1 MEPFEIKEALES
13 FQILVDTRE
22 QPTER
27 SKQRLAAM
35 GFPYQRATLS
45 YGDYSYTAMVNGKP
59 LHDLTSTIEPF
70 CIVERKMSIDELAN
84 NFCEKQKAS
93 PKVLE
98 WNKAHPGERP
108 LRNRFE
114 YEFRRA
120 ADHGARMFLI
130 VENATWEN
138 VINGK
143 YRSRMDPHA
152 LFGSILAFCVRYHIM
167 LIMCKEE
174 TSGKLIGELLY
185 RDFKERLERGDYDG
199 RGDPGTS

>member
-1 MEPFEIKEALES
+1 MEPFEIKEALAS
-13 FQILVDTRE
+13 FTVLVDTRE

-27 SKQRLAAM
+27 SRQRLDAL
-35 GFPYQRATLS
+35 GHPYQRATLD
-45 YGDYSYTAMVNGKP
+45 YGDYSYTATVRGKP
-59 LHDLTSTIEPF
+59 LHDLTARIEPL
-70 CIVERKMSIDELAN
+70 CMLERKMSIDELAN
-84 NFCEKQKAS
+84 NFCEKQKDS

-98 WNKAHPGERP
+98 WNKAHPTERP

-120 ADHGARMFLI
+120 ADHGARMFLV

-138 VINGK
+138 LMNGK

-152 LFGSILAFCVRYHIM
+152 LVASVLAFCVRYHIM
-167 LIMCKEE
+167 LFMCKEE
-174 TSGKLIGELLY
+174 TSGKLIGEMLY

-199 RGDPGTS
+199 